1 VLQPKHV
8 EIIDQV
14 WCEFRCKATNCSI
27 FAGAKMTVS
36 FDMVKEIQIIVVEYK
51 SLDAS
56 KVEDFIKLVS
66 EEISKNKKNLIDLSK
81 VDFVDSAG
89 LGSLLSC
96 LKKAKS
102 AGGELKIFGLTRSVR
117 SLFELMRMQKI
128 FSIYDDRSMAIA
140 SFD

>member
-1 VLQPKHV
+1 
-8 EIIDQV
+8 
-14 WCEFRCKATNCSI
+14 
-27 FAGAKMTVS
+27 MTVS

-56 KVEDFIKLVS
+56 KVEDFIRLVS

-102 AGGELKIFGLTRSVR
+102 AGGELKIFGLTKSVR

>member
-1 VLQPKHV
+1 
-8 EIIDQV
+8 
-14 WCEFRCKATNCSI
+14 
-27 FAGAKMTVS
+27 MTVS
-36 FDMVKEIQIIVVEYK
+36 FDVIKDIQIIVVEYK

-56 KVEDFIKLVS
+56 KVEEFVRLVS
-66 EEISKNKKNLIDLSK
+66 EEILKSKKNLIDLSK

-102 AGGELKIFGLTRSVR
+102 GQGDLRVFGLTKSVR

-128 FSIYDDRSMAIA
+128 FSIYDDRAMAVA
-140 SFD
+140 SYD

>member
-1 VLQPKHV
+1 M
-8 EIIDQV
+8 
-14 WCEFRCKATNCSI
+14 A
-27 FAGAKMTVS
+27 VS
-36 FDMVKEIQIIVVEYK
+36 FDVVKDIQIIVVEYK

-66 EEISKNKKNLIDLSK
+66 EEISKNKKNLIDLSR

-102 AGGELKIFGLTRSVR
+102 ANGELKLFGLTKSVR

-128 FSIYDDRSMAIA
+128 FSIYDDRGMAVA
-140 SFD
+140 SYD

>member
-1 VLQPKHV
+1 
-8 EIIDQV
+8 
-14 WCEFRCKATNCSI
+14 
-27 FAGAKMTVS
+27 MTVS

-66 EEISKNKKNLIDLSK
+66 EEISKSKKNLIDLSK

-102 AGGELKIFGLTRSVR
+102 AGGELKVFGLTKSVR

-140 SFD
+140 SFE

>member
-1 VLQPKHV
+1 
-8 EIIDQV
+8 
-14 WCEFRCKATNCSI
+14 
-27 FAGAKMTVS
+27 MTVS
-36 FDMVKEIQIIVVEYK
+36 FDVVKDIQIIVVEYK

-66 EEISKNKKNLIDLSK
+66 EEISKNKKNLIDLSR

-102 AGGELKIFGLTRSVR
+102 ANGELKLFGLTKSVR

-128 FSIYDDRSMAIA
+128 FSIYDDRGMAVA
-140 SFD
+140 SYD

>member
-1 VLQPKHV
+1 
-8 EIIDQV
+8 
-14 WCEFRCKATNCSI
+14 
-27 FAGAKMTVS
+27 
-36 FDMVKEIQIIVVEYK
+36 
-51 SLDAS
+51 LDAS

-66 EEISKNKKNLIDLSK
+66 EEISKNKKNLIDLSR

-102 AGGELKIFGLTRSVR
+102 ANGELKLFGLTKSVR

-140 SFD
+140 SYD

>member
-1 VLQPKHV
+1 
-8 EIIDQV
+8 
-14 WCEFRCKATNCSI
+14 
-27 FAGAKMTVS
+27 MTVS
-36 FDMVKEIQIIVVEYK
+36 FDVVKEIQIIVVEYK

-66 EEISKNKKNLIDLSK
+66 DEISKNKKNLIDLSK

-102 AGGELKIFGLTRSVR
+102 SGGELKVFGLTKSVR

>member
-1 VLQPKHV
+1 
-8 EIIDQV
+8 
-14 WCEFRCKATNCSI
+14 
-27 FAGAKMTVS
+27 MTVS
-36 FDMVKEIQIIVVEYK
+36 FDMVKDIQIIVVEYK

-102 AGGELKIFGLTRSVR
+102 AGGELKLFGLTKSVR

-128 FSIYDDRSMAIA
+128 FSIYDDRSIAIA

>member
-1 VLQPKHV
+1 
-8 EIIDQV
+8 
-14 WCEFRCKATNCSI
+14 
-27 FAGAKMTVS
+27 MTVS

-102 AGGELKIFGLTRSVR
+102 AGGELKLFGLTKSVR